1 MRDSRVIS
9 FTDNLNISRYLIL
22 SGGINLIEDNLMG
35 HKSET
40 NNTSS
45 WYLQS
50 ILRVPKIPYLKLSY
64 YNNLSDN
71 EMNKD
76 IDADFQKNENKS
88 QRLICS
94 IGYNITQIPY
104 VPTQLDIS
112 YKIGSDNSYQIVE
125 EENIDLTEND
135 NNSLNLTMLNRFQ
148 KIPLTLKFA
157 FSLNNNENLLYL
169 TSKKSKT
176 SNFFASASY
185 SLWNDRINPY
195 TDFRIISS
203 SGAQNDRDYLYYSL
217 GVEAYPLR
225 SLSINTNIAI
235 TDYNNNN
242 SNAYDYN
249 NFIWRV
255 LLTQR
260 F

>member
-1 MRDSRVIS
+1 
-9 FTDNLNISRYLIL
+9 
-22 SGGINLIEDNLMG
+22 
-35 HKSET
+35 
-40 NNTSS
+40 
-45 WYLQS
+45 
-50 ILRVPKIPYLKLSY
+50 
-64 YNNLSDN
+64 
-71 EMNKD
+71 
-76 IDADFQKNENKS
+76 
-88 QRLICS
+88 
-94 IGYNITQIPY
+94 
-104 VPTQLDIS
+104 
-112 YKIGSDNSYQIVE
+112 
-125 EENIDLTEND
+125 
-135 NNSLNLTMLNRFQ
+135 MLNRFQ